1 MAAER
6 FLWCG
11 KFLFNEQREK
21 TSDYGVANF
30 NNWTTSKVYNGR
42 AKRYLLGATEWHRGK
57 KEKFKENKTG
67 AQTESTIHARI
78 QINTILMK

>member
-30 NNWTTSKVYNGR
+30 NNWTTSKIYNGR
-42 AKRYLLGATEWHRGK
+42 AKRYLLGATEWNRGK
-57 KEKFKENKTG
+57 KAKFKENKTG
-67 AQTESTIHARI
+67 AQTKSMYHARI
-78 QINTILMK
+78 KLIQ